1 MMDIV
6 GSMAR
11 RRVSIR
17 SRLFWLPGGMSL
29 ITLLTVNLVWLPGTI
44 YHIRENN
51 VELQRIAVRGVRD
64 QIKLFLEQKSQEIK
78 HQAMLF
84 PLAFPGGCARHR

>member
-1 MMDIV
+1 MDIV

-17 SRLFWLPGGMSL
+17 SRLFWLLGGMSL
-29 ITLLTVNLVWLPGTI
+29 ITLLAVNLVWLPGTI
-44 YHIRENN
+44 YHVRENN
-51 VELQRIAVRGVRD
+51 VELQRVAVRDVGD
-64 QIKLFLEQKSQEIK
+64 QIKFFLEQKVQEIK

-84 PLAFPGGCARHR
+84 HLAFLGGCARHR

>member
-1 MMDIV
+1 MDIV

-17 SRLFWLPGGMSL
+17 SRLFWLLGGMSL
-29 ITLLTVNLVWLPGTI
+29 ITLLAVNLVWLPGTT

-51 VELQRIAVRGVRD
+51 VELQRVAVRGVRD
-64 QIKLFLEQKSQEIK
+64 QIKFFLEQKVQEFK

-84 PLAFPGGCARHR
+84 HLAFLGGCARHR